1 MTSNFHPK
9 PSMPNASSAGHNP
22 QTSPG
27 AYSPSV
33 PMSLYRELAAEL
45 QATKVMLDS
54 LNNQN
59 QQLNQQNQHLRRE
72 VEKVVHAAL
81 HLQQV
86 ADTSTPGSW
95 NQPTYTHPEMWNEP
109 TRSVPESRSTPR
121 RTRPVAGAN
130 PGMDVQTAFADVEPA
145 GSIFQERLVIEQP
158 ETRNRRRSQSEKSP
172 EVNGWWVTLAIVL
185 IVISAFG
192 AGFLIMRPLLPKK

>member
-1 MTSNFHPK
+1 
-9 PSMPNASSAGHNP
+9 MPNLSNAGHPP
-22 QTSPG
+22 QASPG

-59 QQLNQQNQHLRRE
+59 QQLNNQNQLLRRE
-72 VEKVVHAAL
+72 VEKVVQSAL

-86 ADTSTPGSW
+86 ADSSTPSGW
-95 NQPTYTHPEMWNEP
+95 GQPSYTHPEGSFETNRPVSEP
-109 TRSVPESRSTPR
+109 RPAPR
-121 RTRPVAGAN
+121 RRSAAAN
-130 PGMDVQTAFADVEPA
+130 PHAGLSGIDSQNAFADVEPGGA
-145 GSIFQERLVIEQP
+145 IFQERLVIEQP
-158 ETRNRRRSQSEKSP
+158 EVRSRRRSQPEKSS

-192 AGFLIMRPLLPKK
+192 AGFLIMRPLLPKR

>member
-1 MTSNFHPK
+1 
-9 PSMPNASSAGHNP
+9 MPNLSNAGHHP
-22 QTSPG
+22 QNAPG

-59 QQLNQQNQHLRRE
+59 QQLNQQNHLLRRE
-72 VEKVVHAAL
+72 VEKVVQSAL
-81 HLQQV
+81 YLQQV
-86 ADTSTPGSW
+86 ADSSTPNWS
-95 NQPTYTHPEMWNEP
+95 QPSYNHPEIGFEP
-109 TRSVPESRSTPR
+109 SRPVSEPRPTPR
-121 RTRPVAGAN
+121 RRSSASN
-130 PGMDVQTAFADVEPA
+130 PHARLSAIDNQAAFGDVEPESA
-145 GSIFQERLVIEQP
+145 VFQERLVIEQP
-158 ETRNRRRSQSEKSP
+158 ETRSRRRPQPEKSS

-192 AGFLIMRPLLPKK
+192 AGFLIMRPLLPKR